1 MEDTPQINISSLDFD
16 GIKNSLKSYLAD
28 KPELSSYNYD
38 GAGINLLLNVFA
50 YNTLYY
56 AFYANMIANEMFL
69 ETSQLEN
76 NFVSLLKPLGVLL
89 PGRSCSIAKITAVST
104 TGTSNT
110 IISYQTAISG
120 FTNTGLS
127 YRFYTIEDVN
137 LDTDPTTFKVYEG
150 LDIAKNIPLAVDITN
165 QKAYIANSAVDINTI
180 KIKVNGTEWSLY
192 SSGQLAGP
200 EAEVFFLD
208 RTTQGFYVVFGKRTI
223 NDFANNYG
231 KNIKPTDTVTI
242 SYIVPTGENANN
254 TIKFNSTS
262 LFTIKSSVNSAGG
275 RTTPDLDLYRYSAP
289 KLFAAN
295 DRAITKDDYIGLLFS
310 SNLLPAD
317 ISTAEE
323 INVWGG
329 EEADPPAFGRV
340 FISFANEGLTAGD
353 YSVKNSIA
361 FIKKKS
367 PLTILPEYVQ
377 PQIITANIDINVVGI
392 ASSAAITNV
401 KNIVNAYYN
410 TNLIFNHYILIS
422 DIKNVI
428 LAKYPSVLGVNLNY
442 ITLSLDVYGSVT
454 DRNLY
459 YKQELSPAAR
469 GTNYQVVKSG
479 GITYN
484 NEAAFLGDSPSVFDT
499 SGNSI
504 EGYMYPYR
512 ASTGIKFSN
521 ASPVGRVDYKNGVV
535 TISSNILP
543 TNKKTTVTAKP
554 RYTETLTF
562 KNEILLKANTTV
574 NGS

>member
-16 GIKNSLKSYLAD
+16 GIKSSLKSYLAD
-28 KPELSSYNYD
+28 KPELSSYNYE
-38 GAGINLLLNVFA
+38 GSGINLLLNVFA

-69 ETSQLEN
+69 ETAQLEN

-89 PGRSCSIAKITAVST
+89 PGRSCSIGEITASSPTSTST
-104 TGTSNT
+104 TLNSYTDYFIGT
-110 IISYQTAISG
+110 
-120 FTNTGLS
+120 TNTGLV
-127 YRFYTIEDVN
+127 YRFYTIEDID
-137 LDTDPTTFKVYEG
+137 LDVDSTTFKVYEG
-150 LDIAKNIPLAVDITN
+150 LDVAKDVPLTVDITN

-200 EAEVFFLD
+200 DAEVFFLD
-208 RTTQGFYVVFGKRTI
+208 RTAQGFYAVFGKRTI

-231 KNIKPTDTVTI
+231 KNIKPTDVVTI
-242 SYIVPTGENANN
+242 SYLVPTGENANN
-254 TIKFNSTS
+254 VIKFNSNAKATV
-262 LFTIKSSVNSAGG
+262 KSTVASAGG

-289 KLFAAN
+289 KVFAAN

-317 ISTAEE
+317 ILTPEE

-329 EEADPPAFGRV
+329 EEANPPAFGRV

-367 PLTILPEYVQ
+367 PLTILPEYAQ
-377 PQIITANIDINVVGI
+377 PQIMTANVDINVVGI
-392 ASSAAITNV
+392 ASTSAIANIKNV
-401 KNIVNAYYN
+401 VNAYYN
-410 TNLIFNHYILIS
+410 TNLIFNNYILIS
-422 DIKNVI
+422 DIKNI
-428 LAKYPSVLGVNLNY
+428 IIAKYPNVLGINLNY

-459 YKQELSPAAR
+459 YKQELAPAAR
-469 GTNYQVVKSG
+469 GTNYQVVKSAN
-479 GITYN
+479 ITYN
-484 NEAAFLGDSPSVFDT
+484 GESAFLGDSPSVFDAAGT
-499 SGNSI
+499 ST
-504 EGYMYPYR
+504 EGYLYPYR
-512 ASTGIKFSN
+512 ASTGIKFAG

-535 TISSNILP
+535 TVSANILP
-543 TNKKTTVTAKP
+543 TDQKTTITAKP
-554 RYTETLTF
+554 RYTENLSF
-562 KNEILLKANTTV
+562 KNEILLKVNTTV
-574 NGS
+574 NGA